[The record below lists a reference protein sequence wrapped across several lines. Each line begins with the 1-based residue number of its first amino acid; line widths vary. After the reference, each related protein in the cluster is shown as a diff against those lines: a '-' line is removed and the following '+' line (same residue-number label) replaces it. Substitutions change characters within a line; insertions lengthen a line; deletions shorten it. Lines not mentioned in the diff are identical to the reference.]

1 MNNRDKNIKKLVLT
15 AVFVAL
21 GMVLPFATGQIKE
34 IGDSLLPMHLVVML
48 CGAICG
54 CKYGLVAG
62 AILPMLRSLCFGMP
76 PLYPNSIWMTLE
88 LATYGFVI
96 GFLYSRFKEKHFWNI
111 LFSLVIAMIAGRVV
125 WGISK
130 AVILG
135 LSGKPFSFQ
144 MFIAGG
150 ILDAIPGIILQLILV
165 PAIIHIIGKAKE

>member
-54 CKYGLVAG
+54 WKYGLVAG
-62 AILPMLRSLCFGMP
+62 AILPMLRNLCFGMP

-96 GFLYSRFKEKHFWNI
+96 GFLYSRFKEKH
-111 LFSLVIAMIAGRVV
+111 
-125 WGISK
+125 K
-130 AVILG
+130 
-135 LSGKPFSFQ
+135 
-144 MFIAGG
+144 
-150 ILDAIPGIILQLILV
+150 
-165 PAIIHIIGKAKE
+165 